1 MATPLNINDLLNTML
16 PLIMFMMV
24 FQMMTSMIK
33 EFRA

>member
-1 MATPLNINDLLNTML
+1 MATPLNINDLMNTML

-24 FQMMTSMIK
+24 MQMMTSMLK